1 MKVEE
6 PSTFN
11 IAPHN
16 LAPEEAV
23 SIQGI
28 LLRWLFNTIA
38 IYLTTLILPG
48 VNIPHFPAAVIAA
61 LVLGIVNAFIRPFVL
76 VLTLPLNIVTLGLFT
91 LVVNALM
98 LYIVAAVTALD
109 ISNFWSAFVGALII
123 AVVST
128 FLSHI
133 FRR

>member
-1 MKVEE
+1 M
-6 PSTFN
+6 
-11 IAPHN
+11 
-16 LAPEEAV
+16 
-23 SIQGI
+23 
-28 LLRWLFNTIA
+28 
-38 IYLTTLILPG
+38 
-48 VNIPHFPAAVIAA
+48 NIPHFPAAIIAA

-76 VLTLPLNIVTLGLFT
+76 VLTLPINIVTLGLFT
-91 LVVNALM
+91 LVVNTLM

-109 ISNFWSAFVGALII
+109 LSNFWSAFIGALII